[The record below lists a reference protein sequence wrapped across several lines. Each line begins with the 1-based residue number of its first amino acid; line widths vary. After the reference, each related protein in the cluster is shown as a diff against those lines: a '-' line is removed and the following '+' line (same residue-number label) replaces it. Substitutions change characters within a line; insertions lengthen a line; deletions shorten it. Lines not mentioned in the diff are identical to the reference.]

1 MGTGRVH
8 ASRESIRKKL
18 IVKGVSR
25 KRTKEQ
31 NVIKNLQRKGVSG
44 IDRDT

>member
-8 ASRESIRKKL
+8 ASREYIRKKL